1 MRLLPQS
8 LVMTEPLSRP
18 NLKRLLVNTFLF
30 KFKGGKMKKVNP
42 TLLVEVVGVACVTT
56 GLVILS
62 VPVAL
67 IVLGSFLVWIT
78 EKGN

>member
-1 MRLLPQS
+1 MLLWPQS
-8 LVMTEPLSRP
+8 LVMIGPRNRL
-18 NLKRLLVNTFLF
+18 NLKHLLLDIFLF
-30 KFKGGKMKKVNP
+30 KSKGEQMKKLNA
-42 TLLVEVVGVACVTT
+42 TLIVEVVGVACVTT
-56 GLVILS
+56 GLAILS

>member
-1 MRLLPQS
+1 
-8 LVMTEPLSRP
+8 
-18 NLKRLLVNTFLF
+18 
-30 KFKGGKMKKVNP
+30 MKKINP

>member
-1 MRLLPQS
+1 M
-8 LVMTEPLSRP
+8 
-18 NLKRLLVNTFLF
+18 NLTIR
-30 KFKGGKMKKVNP
+30 GSMKKLNA
-42 TLLVEVVGVACVTT
+42 TLIVEVGGVACVTT
-56 GLVILS
+56 GLAILS

>member
-1 MRLLPQS
+1 
-8 LVMTEPLSRP
+8 
-18 NLKRLLVNTFLF
+18 
-30 KFKGGKMKKVNP
+30 MKKVNP

-56 GLVILS
+56 GLAILS
-62 VPVAL
+62 IPIAL